1 MRRGRRR
8 VRRVLKIRHFSI
20 LRHRVPAVGESSEAL
35 AQENGHA
42 RRVRATKER
51 ILAAALD
58 AFAREGYGAATV
70 EAIATAAGTAPAS
83 VYNHFESKAGVAQA
97 LAEDAL
103 AAHDRYVA
111 ATWALEAV
119 AAGTADRGGGR
130 DARVRSEQPTLFQAM
145 SLSYLRPL
153 GLFPAD
159 TAPGAAISARRE
171 QQLQRVADQPRSRP
185 STPASSPD
193 GRPRDLAL
201 HHRGMGGGADDG
213 SPSRRRRG
221 PGRHRQRGDPRDLK
235 GARATARARP
245 ACRRRPSRPARL
257 APATSRAPGAPRA
270 RAAGSG
276 SR

>member
-1 MRRGRRR
+1 M
-8 VRRVLKIRHFSI
+8 
-20 LRHRVPAVGESSEAL
+20 PAVGERSEAL

-70 EAIATAAGTAPAS
+70 DAIATAAGTAPAS
-83 VYNHFESKAGVAQA
+83 VYNHFEGKAGVAQA

-111 ATWALEAV
+111 ATWALEASPLERLIA
-119 AAGTADRGGGR
+119 AAGATLAF
-130 DARVRSEQPTLFQAM
+130 ASEQPTLFQAM

-171 QQLQRVADQPRSRP
+171 QQLQRVAGNLQAAIDAGELRPLDVHATSRFIIAAWAGVL
-185 STPASSPD
+185 TMEARHD
-193 GRPRDLAL
+193 AA
-201 HHRGMGGGADDG
+201 ADPVATVSAG
-213 SPSRRRRG
+213 IRVI
-221 PGRHRQRGDPRDLK
+221 LK
-235 GARATARARP
+235 GAA
-245 ACRRRPSRPARL
+245 
-257 APATSRAPGAPRA
+257 APATLTADGQLRSRYERA
-270 RAAGSG
+270 LSRHGFTAA
-276 SR
+276 